1 MKSQHKNNSKA
12 RKEQQPKST
21 IPKERSQVA
30 LHRQLRTKIIASF
43 LVPVLCI
50 IFLGATS
57 YKQASSAIIA
67 SYENSASQTMNMTS
81 RYLTLAID
89 TVRTNYKSYLSDE
102 DLVKYFKGLLDSA
115 AGKALALTYTKE
127 VNRDVNT
134 NALVADIYFISDDQI
149 SITSSSPTTSA
160 IYTAYA
166 GTSEGAL
173 VTENRSSYFLFGNQ
187 SDADQYL
194 GTDSDSYS
202 LRLAKHLTS
211 GKGIMLIDFKKNLL
225 TDTLSAMDAGDG
237 SYVALITQDG
247 TEFFAD
253 GTSGKNLLFSDTD
266 FYQEALSAT
275 ESDMKYVTYNGEDY
289 LFLYAPIEA
298 HSAMLCSLIPE
309 STILAQADGIKTAA
323 VIMVIFAVIIA
334 GVLGLYLS
342 GHINRNINYFIKQL
356 KKIAK
361 GDLTIQIKTKSKD
374 EFRLLSDGLSS
385 MTDSMK
391 VLITKVT
398 SANDAL
404 SAAAAQ
410 VSSSSD
416 TFVATAQDI
425 QRAIAEIESGVTQL
439 DENSADCLTQMD
451 SLSGRIGDVTSG
463 TNQIT
468 ELTEATS
475 SSISAGISS
484 MNTLTDSARQTSE
497 ITNHV
502 ISAIEVLS
510 DKSRSIGQIVE
521 SINSIA
527 KETNL
532 LSLNASIEAAR
543 AGDSGRGFAVVAEQ
557 IRQLADQSAASAG
570 QIQKIINDIIANTQD
585 AVAIAKKA
593 ETTVEFQE
601 QAVSQT
607 TESFLAMDKQI
618 HSLLDSVAGISEH
631 MQNMEEARS
640 TTLNA
645 IEGIS
650 AISAQTSAGSSN
662 VNTTVIAQ
670 KDAITTLDA
679 AATALKERATEL
691 TELLQQFTIE

>member
-1 MKSQHKNNSKA
+1 
-12 RKEQQPKST
+12 
-21 IPKERSQVA
+21 
-30 LHRQLRTKIIASF
+30 
-43 LVPVLCI
+43 
-50 IFLGATS
+50 
-57 YKQASSAIIA
+57 
-67 SYENSASQTMNMTS
+67 
-81 RYLTLAID
+81 
-89 TVRTNYKSYLSDE
+89 
-102 DLVKYFKGLLDSA
+102 
-115 AGKALALTYTKE
+115 
-127 VNRDVNT
+127 
-134 NALVADIYFISDDQI
+134 
-149 SITSSSPTTSA
+149 
-160 IYTAYA
+160 
-166 GTSEGAL
+166 
-173 VTENRSSYFLFGNQ
+173 
-187 SDADQYL
+187 
-194 GTDSDSYS
+194 
-202 LRLAKHLTS
+202 
-211 GKGIMLIDFKKNLL
+211 
-225 TDTLSAMDAGDG
+225 
-237 SYVALITQDG
+237 
-247 TEFFAD
+247 
-253 GTSGKNLLFSDTD
+253 
-266 FYQEALSAT
+266 
-275 ESDMKYVTYNGEDY
+275 
-289 LFLYAPIEA
+289 
-298 HSAMLCSLIPE
+298 
-309 STILAQADGIKTAA
+309 
-323 VIMVIFAVIIA
+323 
-334 GVLGLYLS
+334 
-342 GHINRNINYFIKQL
+342 
-356 KKIAK
+356 
-361 GDLTIQIKTKSKD
+361 
-374 EFRLLSDGLSS
+374 
-385 MTDSMK
+385 
-391 VLITKVT
+391 
-398 SANDAL
+398 
-404 SAAAAQ
+404 
-410 VSSSSD
+410 
-416 TFVATAQDI
+416 
-425 QRAIAEIESGVTQL
+425 
-439 DENSADCLTQMD
+439 MD
-451 SLSGRIGDVTSG
+451 SLSGRIGDVTSD

-557 IRQLADQSAASAG
+557 IRQLADQSAASAE

-593 ETTVEFQE
+593 ETTIEFQE

-618 HSLLDSVAGISEH
+618 HSLLDSIAGISEH